1 MVWRVNG
8 RVVRV
13 LRMHHLL
20 RIRVLRWVSIGRH
33 IMRWV
38 VKVAG
43 IRIWR

>member
-20 RIRVLRWVSIGRH
+20 RIRVLWVSIGRH

-43 IRIWR
+43 IRIRR